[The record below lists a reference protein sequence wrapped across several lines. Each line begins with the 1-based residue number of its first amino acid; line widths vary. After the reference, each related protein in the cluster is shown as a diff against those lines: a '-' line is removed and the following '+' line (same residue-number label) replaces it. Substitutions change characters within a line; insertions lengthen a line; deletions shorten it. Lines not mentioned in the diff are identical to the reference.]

1 VSSGVLETMAY
12 TALDLKALLH
22 DVLAGHLAD
31 PDSGARPT
39 VEDTAAMVN
48 DLVRVMEEH
57 MASVGSAASAQE
69 PQKPKKAG
77 LLKRLLPGKSRR
89 VAPAVVEEGADA
101 AAEAAKPK
109 RAPRKPKEDRPK
121 EPRKANSYSLFTKA
135 VSTLAKGE
143 AFENP
148 RFVPVV
154 NFPETSKARAV
165 FEQNEEA
172 LREVI
177 NGHAGGV
184 VLSEFLQ
191 DVDAVVGMRK
201 DPKRRLGFNALVWG
215 MCPEDERKEWFVS
228 GAVPGAV
235 DEMDDVE

>member
-1 VSSGVLETMAY
+1 M
-12 TALDLKALLH
+12 
-22 DVLAGHLAD
+22 
-31 PDSGARPT
+31 
-39 VEDTAAMVN
+39 
-48 DLVRVMEEH
+48 
-57 MASVGSAASAQE
+57 
-69 PQKPKKAG
+69 
-77 LLKRLLPGKSRR
+77 
-89 VAPAVVEEGADA
+89 
-101 AAEAAKPK
+101 
-109 RAPRKPKEDRPK
+109 
-121 EPRKANSYSLFTKA
+121 
-135 VSTLAKGE
+135 STLAKGE

-172 LREVI
+172 LRVVI
-177 NGHAGGV
+177 DGHAGGV
-184 VLSEFLQ
+184 ALSKFLQ

>member
-1 VSSGVLETMAY
+1 MA
-12 TALDLKALLH
+12 TAALDLKALLH
-22 DVLAGHLAD
+22 EVLAGHLAD
-31 PDSGARPT
+31 PDSGTRPS
-39 VEDTAAMVN
+39 VEDTADMVN

-57 MASVGSAASAQE
+57 MAAVPA
-69 PQKPKKAG
+69 QKPKKTG
-77 LLKRLLPGKSRR
+77 LLKRLLPGKSSR
-89 VAPAVVEEGADA
+89 VAPAVVAEVSDV
-101 AAEAAKPK
+101 AEAAKPK
-109 RAPRKPKEDRPK
+109 RAPRKPKDDRPK

-143 AFENP
+143 AFVNP

-154 NFPETSKARAV
+154 NFPETSKSRAV
-165 FEQNEEA
+165 FEEHEEA
-172 LREVI
+172 LRAVI
-177 NGHAGGV
+177 DGHADGV
-184 VLSEFLQ
+184 PLSDFLQ